1 MFSQGSVWSIFQTMM
16 FCKPY
21 VEIVFFLIIIIIIII
36 IIINLALY
44 LEASKTSVYSE
55 QMLFL
60 KAQFSEKLI
69 DTGNPK
75 FTIF

>member
-16 FCKPY
+16 FYKPY
-21 VEIVFFLIIIIIIII
+21 VEIVFFLIIIIIII

>member
-16 FCKPY
+16 FYKPY
-21 VEIVFFLIIIIIIII
+21 VEIVFFLIIIIII

-60 KAQFSEKLI
+60 KAQFS
-69 DTGNPK
+69 
-75 FTIF
+75 

>member
-16 FCKPY
+16 FYKPY
-21 VEIVFFLIIIIIIII
+21 VAIVFFIIIIIIII
-36 IIINLALY
+36 IILALY

>member
-16 FCKPY
+16 FYKPY
-21 VEIVFFLIIIIIIII
+21 VEIVFFLIIIIII